1 MAGDIAKLYEEKIGF
16 MNQML
21 PEYGMGGDAL
31 RNYLRSRGSSLN
43 PLDRN
48 FDSQVIAERF
58 RMDKSNASQA
68 TEPEARDTSELEKE
82 RQKLLDDSIQRG
94 ADRMTAMYANLG
106 WGAPPPQYGELSTGE
121 QLFPEGQREVP
132 PAWAGLLSNPAVAQ
146 AVGQGGIPAAQPS
159 LEEIVNARAEEI
171 RTAAKGGLIKRYD
184 LGGLVNNMLLQAS
197 RSRDNI
203 PSNTVG

>member
-1 MAGDIAKLYEEKIGF
+1 
-16 MNQML
+16 
-21 PEYGMGGDAL
+21 
-31 RNYLRSRGSSLN
+31 
-43 PLDRN
+43 
-48 FDSQVIAERF
+48 
-58 RMDKSNASQA
+58 
-68 TEPEARDTSELEKE
+68 
-82 RQKLLDDSIQRG
+82 
-94 ADRMTAMYANLG
+94 MYANLG

-159 LEEIVNARAEEI
+159 LEEIVDARAEEI